1 MLKRKTV
8 VMSFDKPFIKYASI
22 AIHRLLTLNPD
33 WDINCL
39 AVNVSTLDYYPF
51 NSDRVKIKYRS
62 LIIDSSEELQGKNR
76 YFNPIACY
84 MNSSRFYFVDE
95 IKKNYD
101 LIVMMDA
108 DTVSI
113 KPLEEIEREME
124 GKDVGIIEM
133 TNKGEDFER
142 FSAAFVA
149 FNTGNREGVDAWL
162 KIWAQEFKALTTYFF
177 NDQLAMFHAIS
188 ILPLEY
194 RVLDKKKYCSFI
206 KRSET
211 IVLTTAGAVK
221 ETRSQDYNEE
231 CIIAEKEIKEM
242 KENVK

>member
-1 MLKRKTV
+1 
-8 VMSFDKPFIKYASI
+8 
-22 AIHRLLTLNPD
+22 
-33 WDINCL
+33 
-39 AVNVSTLDYYPF
+39 
-51 NSDRVKIKYRS
+51 
-62 LIIDSSEELQGKNR
+62 
-76 YFNPIACY
+76 
-84 MNSSRFYFVDE
+84 MNSTRFYFVDE

-162 KIWAQEFKALTTYFF
+162 KIWAQEFKVLVTYFF

-194 RVLDKKKYCSFI
+194 KVLDKKKYCSFI
-206 KRSET
+206 RCPET

-231 CIIAEKEIKEM
+231 CIIAEKEIKEI